1 MRRNASDP
9 AISPDATVKLSSSTS
24 PSSSFDSVAAGSSSP
39 TLFDTEVSS
48 SSPLL
53 EGTDNDKVCSPGLKS
68 CQNFKYGGS
77 QPCRLHITG
86 SSSYD
91 ELPSEASRRNHP
103 RSFTNKSSEAKCY
116 GSSAVYSILDL
127 QKKTLTSQTSNKQ
140 PNFPKATFGMS
151 ETDSVN
157 KVKPSKIQDTTLAT
171 RNKTITSDSK
181 QTQSTARKYR
191 ILIS

>member
-77 QPCRLHITG
+77 QPCRLHITE

-116 GSSAVYSILDL
+116 GSSA
-127 QKKTLTSQTSNKQ
+127 KKTLTSQTSNKQ